1 MQSPTPSAGPTE
13 SAIQPRSTSTA
24 TTTTTTTTT
33 TVDLAEPS
41 SWIIDFTSVGPLAIG
56 ADLEAAKR
64 TMTAFA
70 SGTGLGSCPS
80 HSILSF
86 DKTGYPSVFITEKNK
101 GDGLIEQI
109 VLEGT
114 GDSSE
119 YLTTSPRT
127 RTGIGIGAT
136 LDQLK
141 SAYPDI
147 TYQDDHYALPDGHG
161 NWMNFDVLE
170 GLVKHIVVRPLPVI
184 ARELCG

>member
-1 MQSPTPSAGPTE
+1 M
-13 SAIQPRSTSTA
+13 
-24 TTTTTTTTT
+24 
-33 TVDLAEPS
+33 DLAEPS

-56 ADLEAAKR
+56 ADLDATKL

-70 SGTGLGSCPS
+70 SGTGFDSCPS

-114 GDSSE
+114 GDSSG
-119 YLTTSPRT
+119 YIATSPRT
-127 RTGIGIGAT
+127 TSGIGIGAT

-141 SAYPDI
+141 SAYPAI
-147 TYQDDHYALPDGHG
+147 TYQDDHYTPHYALPDGHG
-161 NWMNFDVLE
+161 NWINFDVLE
-170 GLVKHIVVRPLPVI
+170 GLVKHIVVRPTPVI